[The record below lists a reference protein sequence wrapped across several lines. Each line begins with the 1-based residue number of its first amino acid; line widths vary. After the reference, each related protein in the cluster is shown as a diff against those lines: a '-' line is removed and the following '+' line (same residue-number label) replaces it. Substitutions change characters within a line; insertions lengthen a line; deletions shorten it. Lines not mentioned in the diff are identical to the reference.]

1 MRALLEG
8 FREMTPRLFIAAACA
23 ALALVAVAGPAA
35 AIEDPILNAA
45 INENK
50 IGETADGYLATVD
63 GATVAADARA
73 RMDQLNL
80 RRRATYTDRAQQ
92 NSVSVEEYA
101 RSFACTLLPKN
112 TPVGA
117 SYRDQGGSW
126 RRNTGS
132 VALPTYCPSAQ

>member
-1 MRALLEG
+1 MRAIKEG
-8 FREMTPRLFIAAACA
+8 SRAMTPRLFIAT
-23 ALALVAVAGPAA
+23 ALAVLSLAAAAGPAA
-35 AIEDPILNAA
+35 AIEDPILNTA
-45 INENK
+45 IEANK

-80 RRRATYTDRAQQ
+80 RRRATYTERAGQ
-92 NSVSVEEYA
+92 NSVTVEEYA
-101 RSFACTLLPKN
+101 RSFACTLLVKN

-132 VALPTYCPSAQ
+132 VSLPAYCPAR

>member
-1 MRALLEG
+1 MRAIKEG
-8 FREMTPRLFIAAACA
+8 SRVMTPRLFIAAALAVLSLA
-23 ALALVAVAGPAA
+23 ATVGPAA

-63 GATVAADARA
+63 GAAVATDARA

-80 RRRATYTDRAQQ
+80 RRRATYTERALQ

-101 RSFACTLLPKN
+101 RSFACTLVPKN
-112 TPVGA
+112 TPVGT

-132 VALPTYCPSAQ
+132 VSLPTYCPAR

>member
-1 MRALLEG
+1 
-8 FREMTPRLFIAAACA
+8 MTPRLFIATALS
-23 ALALVAVAGPAA
+23 ALAIAASVSPAA
-35 AIEDPILNAA
+35 AIEDPLLNTA

-50 IGETADGYLATVD
+50 IGETADGYLAAVD
-63 GATVAADARA
+63 GASIASDARA

-80 RRRATYTDRAQQ
+80 RRRATYTERAQT

-112 TPVGA
+112 TPAGA

-126 RRNTGS
+126 RRNAGTL
-132 VALPTYCPSAQ
+132 ALPSYCPR